1 MDPGALFL
9 NLWPNWGEKVNST
22 EKLHISLSK

>member
-1 MDPGALFL
+1 MDPGALSL
-9 NLWPNWGEKVNST
+9 NLWPNWEEKINST